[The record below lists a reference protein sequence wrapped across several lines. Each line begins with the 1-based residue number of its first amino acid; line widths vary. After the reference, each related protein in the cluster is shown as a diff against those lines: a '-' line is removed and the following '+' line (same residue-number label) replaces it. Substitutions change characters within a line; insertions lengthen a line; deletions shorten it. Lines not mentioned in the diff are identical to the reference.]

1 MLGWKSHYN
10 RQIAGHRHGGLLRL
24 WQDRTGVTA
33 IEFAIIAPVMVLMFI
48 CMADLGLGV
57 YTDMQVNNAAQYGTE
72 YALAKGYDSSAITTA
87 VKNSSSLSNATVS
100 PTEFCGCPGSSGVI
114 TNSCNASCSDGGGK
128 SGTYVQVAVSSTYT
142 TMLRYPGLPSSYSLS
157 AQSTVRLQ

>member
-1 MLGWKSHYN
+1 MLEQKSLS
-10 RQIAGHRHGGLLRL
+10 RPRIAGGRHGGLSRL

-33 IEFAIIAPVMVLMFI
+33 VEFAIIAPIMVLMFI
-48 CMADLGLGV
+48 CMADLGIGV

-87 VKNSSSLSNATVS
+87 VKSATSLSSPNVT
-100 PTEFCGCPGSSGVI
+100 PTEFCGCPASSGV
-114 TNSCNASCSDGGGK
+114 TNISCNASCSDGGK
-128 SGTYVQVAVSSTYT
+128 VGTYVQVAVSSTYT
-142 TMLRYPGLPSSYSLS
+142 TMLSYPGLPSSYNLS